1 MQRTRLELIT
11 RRTLGLVAA
20 CLVLTSRPAFA
31 SIDYPALVK
40 SHWGVKKLPVTGA
53 DGCPLCHTT
62 DPGMLGTANQKFA
75 LTLKSFGLQSLND
88 NALKAA
94 LDKSKSKMSD
104 SDGDGYSDYEE
115 LVLYSTNPDDAND
128 HPLPMMEGGGS
139 GTVNPSGGGST
150 SSPEAGTASDNM
162 GTGAADAGADVSAG
176 GSLGECT
183 ATEEVYPTL
192 GHGCSIRAG
201 STGSNTN
208 VPLLAG
214 VLAACLIRRGARASK
229 GRRERGKQI

>member
-1 MQRTRLELIT
+1 M
-11 RRTLGLVAA
+11 LGLVAA
-20 CLVLTSRPAFA
+20 CLLLVCRPATA

-40 SHWGVKKLPVTGA
+40 SHWNLKKLPVTGA

-75 LTLKSFGLQSLND
+75 LTLKNFGLQSLND

-115 LVLYSTNPDDAND
+115 LVVYSTNPDDAND
-128 HPLPMMEGGGS
+128 HPTVLMGGGGS
-139 GTVNPSGGGST
+139 GTVNSSGGGSS
-150 SSPEAGTASDNM
+150 SSPEAGAADTVSP
-162 GTGAADAGADVSAG
+162 GAADAGSDVSAG

-183 ATEEVYPTL
+183 ATEEAYPTL
-192 GHGCSIRAG
+192 GHGCSFRTG
-201 STGSNTN
+201 STGSDAN
-208 VPLLAG
+208 VPLLTA

-229 GRRERGKQI
+229 GRRERGKQV